1 MLIAHFFDLI
11 PIWLLLIGTILVMV
25 LFIEYGFR
33 LGRNAQATAKK
44 AQTSQVRA
52 IMGAGLGLLA
62 FMLAFTFST
71 AQSHFEARV
80 QSLAEEAR
88 IARNAFM
95 QADLLAEPARS
106 EAKVLLRDYIQLRS
120 ATIKRVGPDIA
131 AKLTELIESSE
142 NTQHLLWS
150 IAVSNDKQSKEKQAD
165 GEASGMFM
173 ASVLALTD
181 IHYTRLHSAVMNR
194 IPFTIWITLYLMAAL
209 SMVIMG
215 YQAGLT
221 DRRSPVATI
230 TLAVAFSSVIILIT
244 DLDRP
249 VMSFFDI
256 NRQLLVD
263 LHEYMNAD
271 LRLEYYPG
279 DKGTGASSGLN

>member
-1 MLIAHFFDLI
+1 MLIAHFFDRI
-11 PIWLLLIGTILVMV
+11 PIGFLFIGTIAVMV

-33 LGRNAQATAKK
+33 LGRKDKSKAKK

-88 IARNAFM
+88 IARNAYL
-95 QADLLAEPARS
+95 QADLLPEPRRS
-106 EAKVLLRDYIQLRS
+106 GAKQLLKDYIELRAGIDAVS
-120 ATIKRVGPDIA
+120 GDNITEQIA
-131 AKLTELIESSE
+131 ELLQQSEQIQHELWLLAVSSE
-142 NTQHLLWS
+142 TQDDAALGT
-150 IAVSNDKQSKEKQAD
+150 AD
-165 GEASGMFM
+165 RNSPFM
-173 ASVLALTD
+173 ASILALTD
-181 IHYTRLHSAVMNR
+181 IHYTRVHSAIMNR

-209 SMVIMG
+209 SMIIMG

-221 DRRSPVATI
+221 ERRSPVATV
-230 TLAVAFSSVIILIT
+230 TLAIAFSAVIILIT

-249 VMSFFDI
+249 IMSFFEI
-256 NRQLLVD
+256 NKQLLVD
-263 LHEYMNAD
+263 LYDYMDAD
-271 LRLEYYPG
+271 LRLEYYQG
-279 DKGTGASSGLN
+279 D

>member
-1 MLIAHFFDLI
+1 MLISHFFDLI
-11 PIWLLLIGTILVMV
+11 PIWTLLLGTILVLI

-33 LGRNAQATAKK
+33 LGKNAQANAKK

-71 AQSHFEARV
+71 AQSHFEVRV

-95 QADLLAEPARS
+95 QADLLKEPHRSQAKHLLKNYVKLRSDSRKLTGVKITKKLAELLQESERIQGQLWSLAARS
-106 EAKVLLRDYIQLRS
+106 HLPAEDRLLEG
-120 ATIKRVGPDIA
+120 KG
-131 AKLTELIESSE
+131 
-142 NTQHLLWS
+142 
-150 IAVSNDKQSKEKQAD
+150 NDL
-165 GEASGMFM
+165 FM
-173 ASVLALTD
+173 GSVLALTD
-181 IHYTRLHSAVMNR
+181 IHYTRVHSAIMNR
-194 IPFTIWITLYLMAAL
+194 IPFTIWITLYLMAIL
-209 SMVIMG
+209 SMIIMG

-221 DRRSPVATI
+221 DRRSPVATV
-230 TLAVAFSSVIILIT
+230 TLAVAFSAVIILIT

-249 VMSFFDI
+249 IMSFFDI
-256 NRQLLVD
+256 NKQLLVD
-263 LHEYMNAD
+263 LHEYMEAD

-279 DKGTGASSGLN
+279 DQVEP

>member
-1 MLIAHFFDLI
+1 MLIAHFFDRV
-11 PIWLLLIGTILVMV
+11 PIWLLLAGTIGIMV
-25 LFIEYGFR
+25 LFIEYGFQ
-33 LGRNAQATAKK
+33 LGKNAQAGAKK

-80 QSLAEEAR
+80 QSLAGEAR
-88 IARNAFM
+88 IARTAYL
-95 QADLLAEPARS
+95 QADLLPEPRRT
-106 EAKVLLRDYIQLRS
+106 EAKQLLRDYIKLRAGSMKFNSGRVQEQL
-120 ATIKRVGPDIA
+120 V
-131 AKLTELIESSE
+131 ELLRESE
-142 NTQHLLWS
+142 QIQHDLWLLAVNT
-150 IAVSNDKQSKEKQAD
+150 DKKTKNKPGLVNRDAP
-165 GEASGMFM
+165 FM
-173 ASVLALTD
+173 ASVLALTE

-209 SMVIMG
+209 SMIIMG

-221 DRRSPVATI
+221 DRRSPVATV
-230 TLAVAFSSVIILIT
+230 TLAIAFSAVIILIT

-249 VMSFFDI
+249 IMSFFEI

-263 LHEYMNAD
+263 LHEYMQAD

-279 DKGTGASSGLN
+279 D

>member
-1 MLIAHFFDLI
+1 MLIAHFFDLV
-11 PIWLLLIGTILVMV
+11 PIWLLLIGTILMMI
-25 LFIEYGFR
+25 LFLEFGFR
-33 LGRNAQATAKK
+33 LGKRSQAHAKK

-71 AQSHFEARV
+71 AQSHYEMRV
-80 QSLAEEAR
+80 QNLAEEAR
-88 IARNAFM
+88 IARNAYM
-95 QADLLAEPARS
+95 QADLLAEPVRS
-106 EAKVLLRDYIQLRS
+106 RTKQLLRDYVKFRNPLSKIKSSEASQKLLEALEYSEKTQNELWLQVTGRS
-120 ATIKRVGPDIA
+120 AGSGSEQFSPET
-131 AKLTELIESSE
+131 SSA
-142 NTQHLLWS
+142 L
-150 IAVSNDKQSKEKQAD
+150 
-165 GEASGMFM
+165 M

-181 IHYTRLHSAVMNR
+181 IHYTRLHSATMNR
-194 IPFTIWITLYLMAAL
+194 IPLTIWMTLYLMAVL

-230 TLAVAFSSVIILIT
+230 TLALAFSAVIILIA

-249 VMSFFDI
+249 VMSLFDI

-263 LHEYMNAD
+263 LGEYMEQD
-271 LRLEYYPG
+271 LSLEYYPAEP
-279 DKGTGASSGLN
+279 D

>member
-11 PIWLLLIGTILVMV
+11 PIGFLLIGTIAIMV
-25 LFIEYGFR
+25 LFIEFGFR
-33 LGRNAQATAKK
+33 LGQKAHHKAKK

-88 IARNAFM
+88 ISRNAYL
-95 QADLLAEPARS
+95 QADLLPEPRSSSAKQLLKDYIELRAGIGTANGSTTERIAE
-106 EAKVLLRDYIQLRS
+106 LLRTSEKIQHDLWLLAIS
-120 ATIKRVGPDIA
+120 AETRDDA
-131 AKLTELIESSE
+131 APGTADRASPFMV
-142 NTQHLLWS
+142 S
-150 IAVSNDKQSKEKQAD
+150 I
-165 GEASGMFM
+165 
-173 ASVLALTD
+173 LALTD
-181 IHYTRLHSAVMNR
+181 IHYTRVHSAIMNR

-209 SMVIMG
+209 SMIIMG

-221 DRRSPVATI
+221 ERRSPVATV
-230 TLAVAFSSVIILIT
+230 TLAIAFSAVIILIS

-249 VMSFFDI
+249 IMSFFEI
-256 NRQLLVD
+256 NKQLLVD
-263 LHEYMNAD
+263 LHEYMDAD
-271 LRLEYYPG
+271 LRLEYYQG
-279 DKGTGASSGLN
+279 D

>member
-1 MLIAHFFDLI
+1 MLVAHFFDLI
-11 PIWLLLIGTILVMV
+11 PIWALLIGTILVMV
-25 LFIEYGFR
+25 LFIEVGFQ
-33 LGRNAQATAKK
+33 LGKNAQANSKK

-62 FMLAFTFST
+62 FMLAFTFAT

-95 QADLLAEPARS
+95 QADLLVEPRRSQAKQLLKDYIELRSDSRTLKGPGVAEQLA
-106 EAKVLLRDYIQLRS
+106 ELLRTSEQIQQKLWL
-120 ATIKRVGPDIA
+120 IA
-131 AKLTELIESSE
+131 AQSD
-142 NTQHLLWS
+142 TQ
-150 IAVSNDKQSKEKQAD
+150 AKDKQVGVKEND
-165 GEASGMFM
+165 LFM
-173 ASVLALTD
+173 VSIIALTD

-194 IPFTIWITLYLMAAL
+194 IPFTIWITLYLMAIL
-209 SMVIMG
+209 SMIIMG

-221 DRRSPVATI
+221 DRRSPVATM
-230 TLAVAFSSVIILIT
+230 TLAVAFSAVIILIA

-249 VMSFFDI
+249 IMSFFEI
-256 NRQLLVD
+256 NKQLLVD
-263 LHEYMNAD
+263 LNEYMETD

-279 DKGTGASSGLN
+279 E

>member
-1 MLIAHFFDLI
+1 MLIAHFFDLV
-11 PIWLLLIGTILVMV
+11 PIWLLLVGTILVLI
-25 LFIEYGFR
+25 LFIEFGFR
-33 LGRNAQATAKK
+33 LGQRSQSGSKK

-80 QSLAEEAR
+80 QSLVEETR
-88 IARNAFM
+88 IARNAYM

-106 EAKVLLRDYIQLRS
+106 QIKHLLRDYIQFRSPLNKIKSSELSQKLAELLEHSEKIQHELWVLVSGRS
-120 ATIKRVGPDIA
+120 A
-131 AKLTELIESSE
+131 ESAGKQFNSE
-142 NTQHLLWS
+142 ANGAL
-150 IAVSNDKQSKEKQAD
+150 
-165 GEASGMFM
+165 M

-181 IHYTRLHSAVMNR
+181 IHYTRLHSATMNR
-194 IPFTIWITLYLMAAL
+194 IPLTIWMTLYLMAIL

-221 DRRSPVATI
+221 DKRSPVATV
-230 TLAVAFSSVIILIT
+230 TLALAFSAVIILIA

-249 VMSFFDI
+249 VMSLFDI
-256 NRQLLVD
+256 NKQLLVD
-263 LHEYMNAD
+263 LGEYMEQD
-271 LRLEYYPG
+271 LSLEYYP
-279 DKGTGASSGLN
+279 AEPE

>member
-1 MLIAHFFDLI
+1 MLVSHFLDVI
-11 PIWLLLIGTILVMV
+11 PIWALLTGTILLLIA
-25 LFIEYGFR
+25 FIEYGFW
-33 LGRNAQATAKK
+33 LGKKAQVNSKK

-95 QADLLAEPARS
+95 QADLLPEPRRS
-106 EAKVLLRDYIQLRS
+106 EAKLLLREYIKLRAGMREIRGTG
-120 ATIKRVGPDIA
+120 ATEKVANLIKM
-131 AKLTELIESSE
+131 SE
-142 NTQHLLWS
+142 QTQHELWLL
-150 IAVSNDKQSKEKQAD
+150 AVNPDDTKALED
-165 GEASGMFM
+165 ESGRTDPFM

-181 IHYTRLHSAVMNR
+181 IHFTRVHSAIMNR
-194 IPFTIWITLYLMAAL
+194 IPLTIWMTLYLMAVL
-209 SMVIMG
+209 SMIIMG

-230 TLAVAFSSVIILIT
+230 TLAVAFSAVIILIT

-249 VMSFFDI
+249 IMSFFKI
-256 NRQLLVD
+256 NNQLLVD
-263 LHEYMNAD
+263 LYEYMD
-271 LRLEYYPG
+271 QDMRLEYYEG
-279 DKGTGASSGLN
+279 E

>member
-11 PIWLLLIGTILVMV
+11 PIGFLLIGTIAIMV

-33 LGRNAQATAKK
+33 LGQKAHHKAKK

-88 IARNAFM
+88 IARNAYL
-95 QADLLAEPARS
+95 QADLLPEPRS
-106 EAKVLLRDYIQLRS
+106 SAAKQLLKDYIELRAGLGTASGSTTEQIAGLLRLSEKIQHDLWLLAIS
-120 ATIKRVGPDIA
+120 AETRDDA
-131 AKLTELIESSE
+131 ALGT
-142 NTQHLLWS
+142 
-150 IAVSNDKQSKEKQAD
+150 AD
-165 GEASGMFM
+165 RASPFM
-173 ASVLALTD
+173 ASILALTD
-181 IHYTRLHSAVMNR
+181 IHYTRVHSAIMNR
-194 IPFTIWITLYLMAAL
+194 IPFTIWITLYLMAVL
-209 SMVIMG
+209 SMIIMG

-221 DRRSPVATI
+221 ERRSPVATV
-230 TLAVAFSSVIILIT
+230 TLAIAFSAVIILIT

-249 VMSFFDI
+249 IMSFFEI
-256 NRQLLVD
+256 NKQLLVD
-263 LHEYMNAD
+263 LHDYMDAD
-271 LRLEYYPG
+271 LRLEYYQG
-279 DKGTGASSGLN
+279 D

>member
-11 PIWLLLIGTILVMV
+11 PIGFLLIGTIAIMV

-33 LGRNAQATAKK
+33 LGRNAKSRAKK

-88 IARNAFM
+88 IARNAYL
-95 QADLLAEPARS
+95 QADLLPEPRRTG
-106 EAKVLLRDYIQLRS
+106 AKQLLKDYIELRAGIGTVS
-120 ATIKRVGPDIA
+120 GGNVTEQIA
-131 AKLTELIESSE
+131 ELLQQSEQIQHDLWLLAVSSE
-142 NTQHLLWS
+142 TQDNAALGVAGRES
-150 IAVSNDKQSKEKQAD
+150 P
-165 GEASGMFM
+165 FM
-173 ASVLALTD
+173 ASILALTD
-181 IHYTRLHSAVMNR
+181 IHYTRVHSAIMNR

-209 SMVIMG
+209 SMIIMG

-221 DRRSPVATI
+221 ERRSPVATV
-230 TLAVAFSSVIILIT
+230 TLAIAFSAVIILIT

-249 VMSFFDI
+249 IMSFFEI
-256 NRQLLVD
+256 NKQLLVD
-263 LHEYMNAD
+263 LYDYMDAD
-271 LRLEYYPG
+271 LRLEYYQG
-279 DKGTGASSGLN
+279 D

>member
-1 MLIAHFFDLI
+1 MLVAHFFDLI
-11 PIWLLLIGTILVMV
+11 PIWLLLVGTVLVMV
-25 LFIEYGFR
+25 VFIEFGFR
-33 LGRNAQATAKK
+33 LGKHAQANAKK

-71 AQSHFEARV
+71 AQSHFEIRV

-88 IARNAFM
+88 IARNAFL
-95 QADLLAEPARS
+95 QADLLNEPYRAQAKELLKDYIKIRS
-106 EAKVLLRDYIQLRS
+106 EANQSIKTKISERVVEFIEMSEDIQHQLWLL
-120 ATIKRVGPDIA
+120 A
-131 AKLTELIESSE
+131 AQS
-142 NTQHLLWS
+142 QR
-150 IAVSNDKQSKEKQAD
+150 QSKDNQTEDKD
-165 GEASGMFM
+165 GELFM
-173 ASVLALTD
+173 VSVLALTD
-181 IHYTRLHSAVMNR
+181 IHYTRVHSAVMNR
-194 IPFTIWITLYLMAAL
+194 IPVTIWITLYLMAAL

-230 TLAVAFSSVIILIT
+230 TLAFAFSAVIILIT

-249 VMSFFDI
+249 VMSFFEI
-256 NRQLLVD
+256 NRQLLID
-263 LHEYMNAD
+263 LHEDMEED

-279 DKGTGASSGLN
+279 E